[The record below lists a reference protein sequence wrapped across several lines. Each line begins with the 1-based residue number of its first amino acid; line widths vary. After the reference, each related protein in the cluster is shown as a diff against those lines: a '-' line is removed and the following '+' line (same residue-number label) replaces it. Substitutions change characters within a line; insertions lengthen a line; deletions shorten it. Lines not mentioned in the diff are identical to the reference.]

1 MMATPSETTLSDGVI
16 DMAARHLNAA
26 PTDLSIT
33 RLSGDASTR
42 SYFRA
47 QTASASVIVALY
59 AEPFDERE
67 SAASRLARLEAANP
81 AIRLSFANDPCAHV
95 EVTALLAQSGLPV
108 PQVLN
113 LSGRDS
119 VLLIEDVG
127 DIRLQDWLADH
138 TSDDAK
144 TAYSRAIELIVKIQE
159 ATGLALSAGSICSH
173 LAFDAAK
180 LRWELGF
187 FFANYFNRFL
197 GMRLDAATSSGVQE
211 DFKAISAELAARP
224 RVLAHRDFHT
234 RNLMMRDGEMIII
247 DHQDARMG
255 PASYDVASLLADPYA
270 ALDAAVARQMVERFI
285 ELKADST
292 LGLEDVEEFRKELEL
307 MTVQRMLKAIGTY
320 SSQAAVAN
328 NPVYIPYIEP
338 AIERASQSMSALG
351 RFDTTRALL
360 ERTRRI
366 DERFD
371 AGKDQEM

>member
-1 MMATPSETTLSDGVI
+1 MMATGIETTLSPRVI
-16 DMAARHLNAA
+16 EIAAKHLGAA
-26 PTDLSIT
+26 PGDLSIL

-47 QTASASVIVALY
+47 QAGEASVILALY
-59 AEPFDERE
+59 AEPFDETE
-67 SAASRLARLEAANP
+67 SASSRLARLEAANP
-81 AIRLSFANDPCAHV
+81 PIRLTFANDPCAYV
-95 EVTALLAQSGLPV
+95 EVTALFGQAGLPV
-108 PQVLN
+108 PHVLAV
-113 LSGRDS
+113 SGGDS

-127 DIRLQDWLADH
+127 DLRLQDWLATNAVDE
-138 TSDDAK
+138 SK
-144 TAYSRAIELIVKIQE
+144 EAYRRAIELTVGIQE
-159 ATGLALSAGSICSH
+159 ATGLALSADSICSR

-187 FFANYFNRFL
+187 FFAHYFNRFL
-197 GMRLDAATSSGVQE
+197 GLRLDAATANGVQE

-234 RNLMMRDGEMIII
+234 RNLMMRDGKMIII

-255 PASYDVASLLADPYA
+255 PASYDVASLLADPYT
-270 ALDAAVARQMVERFI
+270 ALDRAIAEEMVERFI

-292 LGLEDVEEFRKELEL
+292 LRLDDVEEFRRELEL

-320 SSQAAVAN
+320 SYQAAVAK

-338 AIERASQSMSALG
+338 AIERASRSMSALA

-360 ERTRRI
+360 ERTRKI
-366 DERFD
+366 DEQ
-371 AGKDQEM
+371 A